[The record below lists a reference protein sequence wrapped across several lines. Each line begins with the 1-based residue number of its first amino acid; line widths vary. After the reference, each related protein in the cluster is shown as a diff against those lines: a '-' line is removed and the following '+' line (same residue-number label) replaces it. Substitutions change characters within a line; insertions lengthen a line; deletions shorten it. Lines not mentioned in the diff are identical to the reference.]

1 MKSEKNNIIKL
12 SVFVLAV
19 LALIFVGVNVAVEC
33 LVPKLPGEKYY
44 KKMYGLLKEK
54 DSITLTEVV
63 DFEFDKA
70 YIGAL
75 EEIYYD
81 GDSLSEKLN
90 LESAINIVP
99 LDSDNINRILFV
111 KDGIVICE
119 LVYPR
124 FEIHFEEEDDS
135 SAGEWITPQ
144 TQIKVI
150 SRDDERIF
158 VKAD

>member
-1 MKSEKNNIIKL
+1 MKPEKNNIIKL

-19 LALIFVGVNVAVEC
+19 SALIFVGVNVAVEC

-44 KKMYGLLKEK
+44 KKMHSLLEEK

-81 GDSLSEKLN
+81 GNSLLKKLN
-90 LESAINIVP
+90 LESSVDIVP
-99 LDSDNINRILFV
+99 LDSDNLNRILFV
-111 KDGIVICE
+111 KDGVVVCE
-119 LVYPR
+119 IVYPH
-124 FEIHFEEEDDS
+124 FEIYFEEEDDP

-150 SRDDERIF
+150 SREDERIF
-158 VKAD
+158 VKVD